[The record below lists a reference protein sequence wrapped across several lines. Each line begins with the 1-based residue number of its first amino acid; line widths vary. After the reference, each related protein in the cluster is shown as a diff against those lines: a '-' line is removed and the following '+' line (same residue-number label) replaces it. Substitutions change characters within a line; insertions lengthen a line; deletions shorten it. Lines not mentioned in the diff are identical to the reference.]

1 MAITMQTTRTTAA
14 NNGKSKSAPAEFWIN
29 IGFWAEDDKTGEKF
43 FVDIGGVPV
52 SEPDANYSGNSS
64 IVAARNEFLANLIA
78 VGREGI
84 EPGKD
89 DAFESDLCMRLRH
102 VAIGE
107 NAVKPVA
114 SVAKAVASIKLGRA
128 A

>member
-1 MAITMQTTRTTAA
+1 MTITMRTTAA
-14 NNGKSKSAPAEFWIN
+14 NNGKSKSAPAEFWLN
-29 IGFWAEDDKTGEKF
+29 VGFYTVNEETGEEV
-43 FVDIGGVPV
+43 FVNIGGVPV

-78 VGREGI
+78 AGREGI

-89 DAFESDLCMRLRH
+89 EAFESDLCMRLRH
-102 VAIGE
+102 AALGE

-114 SVAKAVASIKLGRA
+114 GVAKAVASIKLGRA